1 MNEEQR
7 HALSSVQFGWAVT
20 PDDIWSPMDH
30 HVDGLHPRAVDT
42 ISQAV
47 ASAGRRPRVSPVGI
61 VLRGERGVGKTHMLG
76 WLRQHAQ
83 RQGGAFFLLKLL
95 DGHSFWAGA
104 VHGVVS
110 GLLDSQGGQ
119 LGHLLG
125 ELARR
130 TGQDRET
137 SMRLTGTLPVRR
149 QDIDNLVDGLRS
161 LDPQVAVECQDTLRA
176 LVLYRAKGKA
186 WEAGNAYLV
195 LSDGVEAA
203 DREEWGFRA
212 PLRPPQLLLGDLSKI
227 FALTGPVVMA
237 VDQVDSVITQAADSP
252 GEGALVD
259 RLADGLMRV
268 REETRRTI
276 LVVACLPRSWDLIEN
291 HAVSSAAGRFRVLD
305 LRTAMPSVAVAT
317 AIVERHLAGLYGE
330 IGFTPPHATW
340 PVHPLA
346 FAGRD
351 VAHWTPRRLLQRVD
365 EHIRRCLTHDTVEE
379 LRDFAATAPEP
390 AGLPAVVSQEADE
403 LDALYARL
411 RDTADILA
419 PLDHHREDERMQAL
433 LGAALHCFV
442 LEQGDNAPALTV
454 DASRGGNPPLHAR
467 LRLTIDE
474 AGEGEVHWS
483 FRAIAHTNARA
494 VLARLK
500 SAQLEAE
507 LHQGNDERHLV
518 VLRNTPFSGGPATT
532 TALEAFRSAGGV
544 DLPIAESDLRLFSAL
559 EKMRGQSPQGFL
571 PWLLTRRPATS
582 SQLLTRV
589 LADLDHLTAT
599 PVPQARHDDRA
610 SAPEWPGV
618 SGTLLDSVPDHP
630 ARTAGGP
637 VTTSEEAAA
646 PGDPAVAQGNPAV
659 AAARESAA
667 TDEPSVRLGTGIVT
681 GKPFTVPLALLR
693 KHTVVF
699 AGSGSGKT
707 VLLRRLV
714 EEAALHGV
722 SSILIDTNNDLARLG
737 DRWPSPPALWEPGDA
752 DRADR
757 YLRDTDVVIWTPR
770 REAGRPLTL
779 DPLPGFDREPD
790 DPDEFRTAIDAA
802 VAGLVPRINLGG
814 RRAITGKAVLT
825 QALTHFV
832 RGGGGELRD
841 FLAFL
846 ADLPPEVS
854 TVRDATRLA
863 SDMADGLNAEMIN
876 DPVFGGAGERL
887 DPGVLLTPP
896 AGKRARVS
904 VISCIGLPND
914 DQRQTFVNQL
924 QLALFSWIKRN
935 PARDRPLGGLFV
947 LDEAQTFVSS
957 RTTTASTQSTLTLA
971 SQARKYGLGMVYATQ
986 APKALHNVVSG
997 NAATQFFGLLNA
1009 PVQIQAA
1016 TDLARAK
1023 GGRIDDVS
1031 RLPAGQFYGATEGT
1045 GLAKVRVPMCLSHH
1059 PPTALAEE
1067 EVLMRAQAL
1076 VGG

>member
-20 PDDIWSPMDH
+20 PDDIWSPMHH
-30 HVDGLHPRAVDT
+30 HVDGLHPRAVDGIT
-42 ISQAV
+42 QAV
-47 ASAGRRPRVSPVGI
+47 ASAGRRPRVSPMGI

-76 WLRQHAQ
+76 WLRQHVQ
-83 RQGGAFFLLKLL
+83 ERGGAFFLLKLL

-104 VHGVVS
+104 VHGVVG
-110 GLLDSQGGQ
+110 GLLDRQGGQ
-119 LGHLLG
+119 LGRLLG
-125 ELARR
+125 ELGRL

-137 SMRLTGTLPVRR
+137 TLRLTGTLPVRG
-149 QDIDNLVDGLRS
+149 QDVEALLDGLRS
-161 LDPQVAVECQDTLRA
+161 VDAQVAVECQDTLRA

-195 LSDGVEAA
+195 LPEGVEAA
-203 DREEWGFRA
+203 DRAEWGFRVA
-212 PLRPPQLLLGDLSKI
+212 SRPPQLLLGDLSRI
-227 FALTGPVVMA
+227 FALVGPVVMA
-237 VDQVDSVITQAADSP
+237 VDQVDSVITQAADGP
-252 GEGALVD
+252 GQPTLVD

-276 LVVACLPRSWDLIEN
+276 VVVACLPRSWELVEH
-291 HAVSSAAGRFRVLD
+291 HAVNSAADRFRVLD
-305 LRTAMPSVAVAT
+305 LRTAMPSAAVAT
-317 AIVERHLAGLYGE
+317 ALVERHLAGLYGE

-340 PVHPLA
+340 PVHPSA
-346 FAGRD
+346 FAGPD

-365 EHIRRCLTHDTVEE
+365 EHIRRCLAHDTVEE
-379 LRDFAATAPEP
+379 LRDFATEVEP
-390 AGLPAVVSQEADE
+390 AGRPAVVPQEADR
-403 LDALYARL
+403 LDALFDRL
-411 RDTADILA
+411 RDAADVGA
-419 PLDHHREDERMQAL
+419 PLDPQREDERMQAL

-442 LEQGDNAPALTV
+442 LERGADGPALTV

-467 LRLTIDE
+467 LRLTVDE

-483 FRAIAHTNARA
+483 FRAIAHTHPRA

-500 SAQLEAE
+500 SAQLEAD
-507 LHQGNDERHLV
+507 LRRGDDKRHLV
-518 VLRNTPFSGGPATT
+518 VLRNTAFSGGPATT
-532 TALEAFRSAGGV
+532 AALEAFRADGGLV
-544 DLPIAESDLRLFSAL
+544 LPLDEGDLRLFTAL
-559 EKMRGQSPQGFL
+559 EKMRDQSPPGFL
-571 PWLLTRRPATS
+571 PWLLARRPATS
-582 SQLLTRV
+582 SRLLASA
-589 LADLDHLTAT
+589 LADLDHFAAT
-599 PVPQARHDDRA
+599 PVPQVRRDDPDPL
-610 SAPEWPGV
+610 PEWPGV
-618 SGTLLDSVPDHP
+618 SGTLLDV
-630 ARTAGGP
+630 TAAVVDEDSGTPGQG
-637 VTTSEEAAA
+637 AA
-646 PGDPAVAQGNPAV
+646 PEPAA
-659 AAARESAA
+659 
-667 TDEPSVRLGTGIVT
+667 DEPSVRLGTAIMT
-681 GKPFTVPLALLR
+681 GTPFTVPLALLR

-714 EEAALHGV
+714 EEVALQGV

-737 DRWPSPPALWEPGDA
+737 DAWPSPPALWEPGDA
-752 DRADR
+752 ERAHR
-757 YLRDTDVVIWTPR
+757 YLRDTDVVVWTPR

-779 DPLPGFDREPD
+779 DPLPGFDRDPD

-802 VAGLVPRINLGG
+802 VAGLVPRINVAG

-841 FLAFL
+841 FLAYL
-846 ADLPPEVS
+846 ADLPPGAS
-854 TVRDATRLA
+854 TVRDAPRLA

-896 AGKRARVS
+896 PGKRARVS

-1016 TDLARAK
+1016 SDLARAK
-1023 GGRIDDVS
+1023 GGRVDDVS

-1045 GLAKVRVPMCLSHH
+1045 GLSKVRVPMCLSHH

-1067 EVLMRAQAL
+1067 EVLVRARASA
-1076 VGG
+1076 VDAVHERGA

>member
-20 PDDIWSPMDH
+20 PDDIWSPMHH
-30 HVDGLHPRAVDT
+30 HVDGLHPRAVDGIT
-42 ISQAV
+42 RAV
-47 ASAGRRPRVSPVGI
+47 ASAARRPQASPMGI

-76 WLRQHAQ
+76 WLRQHVQ
-83 RQGGAFFLLKLL
+83 RQGGSFFLLKLL

-104 VHGVVS
+104 VHGVVG
-110 GLLDSQGGQ
+110 GLLDRQGGQ
-119 LGHLLG
+119 LGRLLG
-125 ELARR
+125 ELARL

-137 SMRLTGTLPVRR
+137 SMRLTGTLPVRG
-149 QDIDNLVDGLRS
+149 QDVEALLDGLRS
-161 LDPQVAVECQDTLRA
+161 VDAQVAVECQDTLRA

-195 LSDGVEAA
+195 LPEGVEAA
-203 DREEWGFRA
+203 DRVEWGFRA
-212 PLRPPQLLLGDLSKI
+212 PSRPPQLLLGDLSRI
-227 FALTGPVVMA
+227 FALVGPVVMA

-252 GEGALVD
+252 GEQALVD

-276 LVVACLPRSWDLIEN
+276 VVVACLPRSWDLIEH
-291 HAVSSAAGRFRVLD
+291 HAVNSAADRFRVLD
-305 LRTAMPSVAVAT
+305 LRTAMPSAAVAT

-340 PVHPLA
+340 PVHPSA
-346 FAGRD
+346 FAGPD

-365 EHIRRCLTHDTVEE
+365 EHIRWCLAHDTVEE
-379 LRDFAATAPEP
+379 LRDFAATAVEP
-390 AGLPAVVSQEADE
+390 AAQPAVVSQEADE
-403 LDALYARL
+403 LDALFDRL

-419 PLDHHREDERMQAL
+419 PLDHQREDERMQAL

-442 LEQGDNAPALTV
+442 LERGADGPPLTV
-454 DASRGGNPPLHAR
+454 DAPRGGNPPLHAR

-483 FRAIAHTNARA
+483 FRAIAHPHARA

-507 LHQGNDERHLV
+507 LQQGNDKRHLV
-518 VLRNTPFSGGPATT
+518 VLRNTAFSGGPATT
-532 TALEAFRSAGGV
+532 AALEAFRSAGGL
-544 DLPIAESDLRLFSAL
+544 DLPIAESDLRLFTAL
-559 EKMRGQSPQGFL
+559 EKMRDQSPPGFL
-571 PWLLTRRPATS
+571 PWLLARRPASS
-582 SQLLTRV
+582 SQLLTRA
-589 LADLDHLTAT
+589 LADLDRFAAA
-599 PVPQARHDDRA
+599 PAPGAPHDDLDP
-610 SAPEWPGV
+610 APEWPGI
-618 SGTLLDSVPDHP
+618 SGTLSDALVDHP
-630 ARTAGGP
+630 A
-637 VTTSEEAAA
+637 TSSAEGADA
-646 PGDPAVAQGNPAV
+646 PGDPA
-659 AAARESAA
+659 AAAPEPAA
-667 TDEPSVRLGTGIVT
+667 DEPSVRLGTGVVT
-681 GKPFTVPLALLR
+681 GAPFTVPLALLR

-714 EEAALHGV
+714 EEVALQGV

-737 DRWPSPPALWEPGDA
+737 DPWPSPPALWEPGDA
-752 DRADR
+752 ERAER
-757 YLRDTDVVIWTPR
+757 YLRDTDVVVWTPR
-770 REAGRPLTL
+770 REVGRPLTL
-779 DPLPGFDREPD
+779 DPLPGFDRDPD

-802 VAGLVPRINLGG
+802 VAGLVPRVNLGG
-814 RRAITGKAVLT
+814 RKAATGKAVLT
-825 QALTHFV
+825 QALAHFV

-846 ADLPPEVS
+846 ADLPPGVS
-854 TVRDATRLA
+854 TVRDAARLA

-887 DPGVLLTPP
+887 DPGVLLTPA

-1016 TDLARAK
+1016 SDLARAK

-1045 GLAKVRVPMCLSHH
+1045 GLSKIRVPMCLSHH

-1067 EVLMRAQAL
+1067 EVLARA
-1076 VGG
+1076 VGAADERRA

>member
-7 HALSSVQFGWAVT
+7 NALSSVQFGWAVT
-20 PDDIWSPMDH
+20 PDDIWSPMHH
-30 HVDGLHPRAVDT
+30 HVDGLHPHAVDGITRAV
-42 ISQAV
+42 A
-47 ASAGRRPRVSPVGI
+47 AAGRRPQVSPMGI

-76 WLRQHAQ
+76 WLRQQVQ
-83 RQGGAFFLLKLL
+83 RQGGSFFLLKLL
-95 DGHSFWAGA
+95 DRHSFWEGA
-104 VHGVVS
+104 VHGVVG
-110 GLLDSQGGQ
+110 GLLDRQGGQ
-119 LGHLLG
+119 LGRLLG
-125 ELARR
+125 ELARL
-130 TGQDRET
+130 TGQDQET

-149 QDIDNLVDGLRS
+149 QDIEALLDGLRP
-161 LDPQVAVECQDTLRA
+161 LDAQVAVECQDTLRA

-195 LSDGVEAA
+195 LPEGVEAT
-203 DREEWGFRA
+203 DRAEWGFRTTS
-212 PLRPPQLLLGDLSKI
+212 RSPQLLLGDLSKI
-227 FALTGPVVMA
+227 FALVGPVVMA
-237 VDQVDSVITQAADSP
+237 VDQVDSVITQAAGSP
-252 GEGALVD
+252 GEEALVD

-276 LVVACLPRSWDLIEN
+276 VVVACLPRSWDLIEH
-291 HAVSSAAGRFRVLD
+291 HAVNSAADRFRVLD
-305 LRTAMPSVAVAT
+305 LRTAMPSAAVSG

-340 PVHPLA
+340 PVHPSA

-365 EHIRRCLTHDTVEE
+365 EHIRWCLTHDTVEE
-379 LRDFAATAPEP
+379 LRDFAAATAEP
-390 AGLPAVVSQEADE
+390 AGPPAVVPREADE
-403 LDALYARL
+403 LDALFARL

-419 PLDHHREDERMQAL
+419 PLDHQREDERMQAL
-433 LGAALHCFV
+433 LGAVLHCFV
-442 LEQGDNAPALTV
+442 LERGADGPPLTV

-483 FRAIAHTNARA
+483 FRAIAHTHPRA

-500 SAQLEAE
+500 SAQSEAE
-507 LHQGNDERHLV
+507 LRRDDDKRHLV
-518 VLRNTPFSGGPATT
+518 VLRNTAFSGGPATT
-532 TALEAFRSAGGV
+532 AALEAFRADGGL
-544 DLPIAESDLRLFSAL
+544 DLPVAESDLRLFTAL
-559 EKMRGQSPQGFL
+559 EKMRDQSPPGFL

-582 SQLLTRV
+582 SRLLTRA
-589 LADLDHLTAT
+589 LADLDHFAT
-599 PVPQARHDDRA
+599 TSVPQARHDDPGP
-610 SAPEWPGV
+610 APEWPGV
-618 SGTLLDSVPDHP
+618 SGTLSDVTPDQP
-630 ARTAGGP
+630 ATS
-637 VTTSEEAAA
+637 SEETDA
-646 PGDPAVAQGNPAV
+646 PGEAAEAVG
-659 AAARESAA
+659 ELA
-667 TDEPSVRLGTGIVT
+667 TDEPSVRLGTGVVT
-681 GKPFTVPLALLR
+681 GTPFTVPLALLR

-714 EEAALHGV
+714 EEAALQGV

-737 DRWPSPPALWEPGDA
+737 DPWPSPPALWEPGDA
-752 DRADR
+752 ERADR
-757 YLRDTDVVIWTPR
+757 YLRDTDVAVWTPR

-802 VAGLVPRINLGG
+802 VAGLVPRTNLGG
-814 RRAITGKAVLT
+814 RKATTGRAVLT

-846 ADLPPEVS
+846 ADLPPGIS
-854 TVRDATRLA
+854 TVRDAPRLA
-863 SDMADGLNAEMIN
+863 ADMADGLNAEMIN

-1016 TDLARAK
+1016 SDLARAK

-1045 GLAKVRVPMCLSHH
+1045 GLSKVQVPMCLSHH

-1067 EVLMRAQAL
+1067 EVLARAQASA
-1076 VGG
+1076 VEAADGRGA

>member
-20 PDDIWSPMDH
+20 PDDIWSPMHH
-30 HVDGLHPRAVDT
+30 HVDGLHPHAVDGITRAV
-42 ISQAV
+42 A
-47 ASAGRRPRVSPVGI
+47 AAGRRPQAGPMGI

-76 WLRQHAQ
+76 WLRQHV
-83 RQGGAFFLLKLL
+83 QGEGGSFFLLKLL

-104 VHGVVS
+104 VHGVVG
-110 GLLDSQGGQ
+110 GLLDRQGGQ
-119 LGHLLG
+119 LGRLLG
-125 ELARR
+125 GLARL

-149 QDIDNLVDGLRS
+149 QDVEALLDGLRL
-161 LDPQVAVECQDTLRA
+161 LDAQVAVECQDTLRA
-176 LVLYRAKGKA
+176 LVLYRANGKA

-195 LSDGVEAA
+195 LPEGVEAA
-203 DREEWGFRA
+203 DRVEWGFRV
-212 PLRPPQLLLGDLSKI
+212 PTRSPQLLLGDLSKV
-227 FALTGPVVMA
+227 FALVGPVVMA
-237 VDQVDSVITQAADSP
+237 VDQVDSVITQAADP
-252 GEGALVD
+252 TGEESLVD

-276 LVVACLPRSWDLIEN
+276 VVVACLPRSWDLIEH
-291 HAVSSAAGRFRVLD
+291 HAVNSAADRFRVLD
-305 LRTAMPSVAVAT
+305 LRTAMPSTAVAT
-317 AIVERHLAGLYGE
+317 AIVERHLAGHYGE

-340 PVHPLA
+340 PVHPSA

-365 EHIRRCLTHDTVEE
+365 EHIRRCLAHDAVEE
-379 LRDFAATAPEP
+379 LEDFTAMAEPVGRPTAAPP
-390 AGLPAVVSQEADE
+390 AADE
-403 LDALYARL
+403 LDALFDRL
-411 RDTADILA
+411 RDAADVLA
-419 PLDHHREDERMQAL
+419 PLDHQREDERMQAL
-433 LGAALHCFV
+433 LGTALHCFV
-442 LEQGDNAPALTV
+442 LERGADGPPLTV
-454 DASRGGNPPLHAR
+454 DASRGGNPSLHAR
-467 LRLTIDE
+467 LRLTVDE

-507 LHQGNDERHLV
+507 LRRGDDKRHLV
-518 VLRNTPFSGGPATT
+518 VLRNTAFSGGPATT
-532 TALEAFRSAGGV
+532 AALEAFRADGGL
-544 DLPIAESDLRLFSAL
+544 DLPIGESDLRLFSAL
-559 EKMRGQSPQGFL
+559 EKMRDQSPPGFL
-571 PWLLTRRPATS
+571 PWLLARRPATS
-582 SQLLTRV
+582 SRLLTRA
-589 LADLDHLTAT
+589 LADLDHFVTT
-599 PVPQARHDDRA
+599 SVPRVRHDDPDP
-610 SAPEWPGV
+610 APEWPGV
-618 SGTLLDSVPDHP
+618 SGTLSDLAADQP
-630 ARTAGGP
+630 
-637 VTTSEEAAA
+637 TTSSEEELVA
-646 PGDPAVAQGNPAV
+646 PA
-659 AAARESAA
+659 ESAA
-667 TDEPSVRLGTGIVT
+667 GEPATGEPSVRLGTGIVT
-681 GKPFTVPLALLR
+681 GTPFTVPLALLR

-714 EEAALHGV
+714 EEVALQGV

-737 DRWPSPPALWEPGDA
+737 DPWPSPPALWEPGDA
-752 DRADR
+752 ERADR
-757 YLRDTDVVIWTPR
+757 YLRDTDVVVWTPR

-779 DPLPGFDREPD
+779 DPLPGFDHEPD

-802 VAGLVPRINLGG
+802 VAGLVPRTNLSG
-814 RRAITGKAVLT
+814 RKATTTGRAVLT
-825 QALTHFV
+825 QALTRFV
-832 RGGGGELRD
+832 RDGGGELRA

-846 ADLPPEVS
+846 ADLPSGVS

-863 SDMADGLNAEMIN
+863 SDMADGLEAARIN

-896 AGKRARVS
+896 PGKRARVS

-957 RTTTASTQSTLTLA
+957 RATTASTQSTLTLA

-1016 TDLARAK
+1016 SDLARAK

-1045 GLAKVRVPMCLSHH
+1045 GLSKVRVPMCLSHH

-1067 EVLMRAQAL
+1067 EVLARAQASS
-1076 VGG
+1076 VGARSLT

>member
-7 HALSSVQFGWAVT
+7 HALSSLQFGWAVT
-20 PDDIWSPMDH
+20 PDDIWSPMHH
-30 HVDGLHPRAVDT
+30 HVDGLHPRAVDAIT
-42 ISQAV
+42 QAV
-47 ASAGRRPRVSPVGI
+47 AAAGRRPQAGPMGI

-76 WLRQHAQ
+76 WLRQHVQ
-83 RQGGAFFLLKLL
+83 QQGGSFFLLKLL

-110 GLLDSQGGQ
+110 GLLDRQGGQ
-119 LGHLLG
+119 LGRLLG

-130 TGQDRET
+130 TGQDREAT
-137 SMRLTGTLPVRR
+137 MRLTGTLPVSR
-149 QDIDNLVDGLRS
+149 QNIDDLLDRLRD

-195 LSDGVEAA
+195 LPEGVEAA
-203 DREEWGFRA
+203 DRAAWGFSQGA
-212 PLRPPQLLLGDLSKI
+212 RPPQLLLGDLSRI
-227 FALTGPVVMA
+227 FAMTGPVVMA
-237 VDQVDSVITQAADSP
+237 VDQVDSVITQAADGP
-252 GEGALVD
+252 GEDALVD

-276 LVVACLPRSWDLIEN
+276 VVVACLPRSWDLIEN
-291 HAVSSAAGRFRVLD
+291 HAVNSAADRFRVLD
-305 LRTAMPSVAVAT
+305 LRTAMPSAAVAT
-317 AIVERHLAGLYGE
+317 AIAERHLAGHYGE

-340 PVHPLA
+340 PVHPSA
-346 FAGRD
+346 FAGAD
-351 VAHWTPRRLLQRVD
+351 IAHWTPRRLLQRVD
-365 EHIRRCLTHDTVEE
+365 EHVRWCLTHDTVEE
-379 LRDFAATAPEP
+379 LRDFAATAAEP
-390 AGLPAVVSQEADE
+390 ALQPTVVAREADN
-403 LDALYARL
+403 LDALFADL
-411 RDTADILA
+411 RANADIRA

-442 LEQGDNAPALTV
+442 LEQGANAPALTV
-454 DASRGGNPPLHAR
+454 DASRGANPPLHAR

-483 FRAIAHTNARA
+483 FRAIAHPHARA

-500 SAQLEAE
+500 SAQMEAE
-507 LHQGNDERHLV
+507 LHRGNDKRHLV

-532 TALEAFRSAGGV
+532 AALAAFRSAGGV
-544 DLPIAESDLRLFSAL
+544 DLPIAEGDLRLFAAL
-559 EKMRGQSPQGFL
+559 EKMRDQSPPGFL
-571 PWLLTRRPATS
+571 AWLLSRRPASS
-582 SQLLTRV
+582 SQLLTRA
-589 LADLDHLTAT
+589 LADLASFAEPAVSQ
-599 PVPQARHDDRA
+599 PVHDGPE
-610 SAPEWPGV
+610 PEWPGV
-618 SGTLLDSVPDHP
+618 SGTLSLPDPDQP
-630 ARTAGGP
+630 APAP
-637 VTTSEEAAA
+637 EEPA
-646 PGDPAVAQGNPAV
+646 AVAQD
-659 AAARESAA
+659 SA
-667 TDEPSVRLGTGIVT
+667 DEPSVRLGTHVMT
-681 GKPFTVPLALLR
+681 GTPFTVPLALLR

-737 DRWPSPPALWEPGDA
+737 DRWPSPPDRWEPGDA
-752 DRADR
+752 ERAER
-757 YLRDTDVVIWTPR
+757 YLRDTDVAVWTPR

-779 DPLPGFDREPD
+779 DPLPGFEREPD

-802 VAGLVPRINLGG
+802 VAGLLPRTNLGSG
-814 RRAITGKAVLT
+814 RKSTTGKAVLT
-825 QALTHFV
+825 QALSRFV
-832 RGGGGELRD
+832 RTGGGELPD
-841 FLAFL
+841 FIAFL
-846 ADLPPEVS
+846 ADLPPEAS
-854 TVRDATRLA
+854 TVRDAARIA
-863 SDMADGLNAEMIN
+863 ADMADGLNAAMIN

-904 VISCIGLPND
+904 VISCIGLHD
-914 DQRQTFVNQL
+914 EQRQTFVNQL

-957 RTTTASTQSTLTLA
+957 RATTASTQSTLTLA

-1045 GLAKVRVPMCLSHH
+1045 GLSKIKVPMCLSHH
-1059 PPTALAEE
+1059 PATALTEE
-1067 EVLMRAQAL
+1067 EVLDRARQPTDE
-1076 VGG
+1076 

>member
-1 MNEEQR
+1 VNEEQR

-20 PDDIWSPMDH
+20 PDDIWNPMDH
-30 HVDGLHPRAVDT
+30 HVDGLHPRAVAT
-42 ISQAV
+42 TTQAV
-47 ASAGRRPRVSPVGI
+47 ASAGRRAQVSPMGI

-76 WLRQHAQ
+76 WLRQHVQ
-83 RQGGAFFLLKLL
+83 QQGGSFFLLKLL
-95 DGHSFWAGA
+95 DGYSFWAGA
-104 VHGVVS
+104 VHGVVG
-110 GLLDSQGGQ
+110 GLLDRQGGQ

-125 ELARR
+125 ELARL

-137 SMRLTGTLPVRR
+137 GMRLTGTLPVRR
-149 QDIDNLVDGLRS
+149 QDIDGLLDGLRS

-176 LVLYRAKGKA
+176 LILYRAKGKA

-195 LSDGVEAA
+195 LPDGVEAV
-203 DREEWGFRA
+203 DRVEWGFHAPFRA
-212 PLRPPQLLLGDLSKI
+212 PQLLLGDLSRI
-227 FALTGPVVMA
+227 FALIGPVVMA
-237 VDQVDSVITQAADSP
+237 VDQVDSVITQAADAP
-252 GEGALVD
+252 GEESLVD

-276 LVVACLPRSWDLIEN
+276 VVVACLPRSWDLIEH
-291 HAVSSAAGRFRVLD
+291 HAVNSAADRFRVLD
-305 LRTAMPSVAVAT
+305 LRTAMPSAAVAT
-317 AIVERHLAGLYGE
+317 AIVERHLGGLYGE

-340 PVHPLA
+340 PVHPSA
-346 FAGRD
+346 FAGPD

-365 EHIRRCLTHDTVEE
+365 EHIRRCLTHDAVEE

-390 AGLPAVVSQEADE
+390 AVQPAVDSREADE
-403 LDALYARL
+403 LDALFARL
-411 RDTADILA
+411 HDTADVLA
-419 PLDHHREDERMQAL
+419 PLDHREDERMQAL

-442 LEQGDNAPALTV
+442 LEQGATGPALTI

-507 LHQGNDERHLV
+507 LRQGNDKRHLV
-518 VLRNTPFSGGPATT
+518 VLRNTAFSSGPATRA
-532 TALEAFRSAGGV
+532 ALEAFRSDGGV
-544 DLPIAESDLRLFSAL
+544 DLPIAESDLRRFTAL
-559 EKMRGQSPQGFL
+559 EKMRDQSPPGFL

-582 SQLLTRV
+582 SQLLTRA
-589 LADLDHLTAT
+589 LADLDHYAAT
-599 PVPQARHDDRA
+599 SVPQARQD
-610 SAPEWPGV
+610 SADPEPEWPGV
-618 SGTLLDSVPDHP
+618 SGTLSDAIPDAIP
-630 ARTAGGP
+630 GFP
-637 VTTSEEAAA
+637 AA
-646 PGDPAVAQGNPAV
+646 P
-659 AAARESAA
+659 RESATTPGIA
-667 TDEPSVRLGTGIVT
+667 ELSESIASDEPTVRLGTGIVT
-681 GKPFTVPLALLR
+681 GKPFTVPLTLLR
-693 KHTVVF
+693 KHTAVF

-707 VLLRRLV
+707 VLLRRLI
-714 EEAALHGV
+714 EEVALHGV
-722 SSILIDTNNDLARLG
+722 SSIVIDTNNDLARLG
-737 DRWPSPPALWEPGDA
+737 DPWPSPPALWEPGDA
-752 DRADR
+752 ERAER
-757 YLRDTDVVIWTPR
+757 YLRDTDVVVWTPR

-790 DPDEFRTAIDAA
+790 DPDEFRSAVDAA

-814 RRAITGKAVLT
+814 RRATTGRAVLT

-832 RGGGGELRD
+832 RDGGGELRD
-841 FLAFL
+841 FLEFL
-846 ADLPPEVS
+846 ADLPSGIS

-924 QLALFSWIKRN
+924 QLALFSWVKRN
-935 PARDRPLGGLFV
+935 PAKDRPLGGLFV

-986 APKALHNVVSG
+986 APKALHNVVTG

-1045 GLAKVRVPMCLSHH
+1045 GLSKLRVPMCLSHH
-1059 PPTALAEE
+1059 PPTALTEE
-1067 EVLMRAQAL
+1067 EVLMRAQTSAEDTAD
-1076 VGG
+1076 VRAG

>member
-1 MNEEQR
+1 MNEEER

-30 HVDGLHPRAVDT
+30 HVDGLHPRAVDAVT
-42 ISQAV
+42 QAV
-47 ASAGRRPRVSPVGI
+47 ASAGRRPKVSPMGI

-76 WLRQHAQ
+76 WLRQHVQ
-83 RQGGAFFLLKLL
+83 QQGGSFFLLKLL

-104 VHGVVS
+104 VHGVVG
-110 GLLDSQGGQ
+110 GLLDRQGGQ

-125 ELARR
+125 ELARL

-137 SMRLTGTLPVRR
+137 GLRLTGTLPVRR
-149 QDIDNLVDGLRS
+149 QDVDDLLDGLRS

-195 LSDGVEAA
+195 LPDGVEPA
-203 DREEWGFRA
+203 DRAEWGFRA
-212 PLRPPQLLLGDLSKI
+212 PSRPPQLLLGDLSRI
-227 FALTGPVVMA
+227 FALIGPVVVA
-237 VDQVDSVITQAADSP
+237 VDQIDSVITQAADAP
-252 GEGALVD
+252 GEEALVD

-276 LVVACLPRSWDLIEN
+276 VVVACLPRSWDLVEH
-291 HAVSSAAGRFRVLD
+291 HAVHSAADRFRVLD
-305 LRTAMPSVAVAT
+305 LRTAMPSAAVAT
-317 AIVERHLAGLYGE
+317 AIVERHLGGLYGE

-340 PVHPLA
+340 PVHPSA
-346 FAGRD
+346 FTGAD
-351 VAHWTPRRLLQRVD
+351 VANWTPRRLLQRVD
-365 EHIRRCLTHDTVEE
+365 EHIRRCLAHDEVEE
-379 LRDFAATAPEP
+379 LRDFATAAPEP
-390 AGLPAVVSQEADE
+390 AAQPAVVSREADD
-403 LDALYARL
+403 LDALFDRL
-411 RDTADILA
+411 RDTADVLA
-419 PLDHHREDERMQAL
+419 PLDQHREDERVQAL

-442 LEQGDNAPALTV
+442 LERGADGPVLTV

-467 LRLTIDE
+467 LRLTVDE
-474 AGEGEVHWS
+474 AREGEVHWS
-483 FRAIAHTNARA
+483 FRAIAHTHARA

-507 LHQGNDERHLV
+507 LRRGDDKRHLV
-518 VLRNTPFSGGPATT
+518 VLRNAPFSGGPATT
-532 TALEAFRSAGGV
+532 AAVEAFRADGGLV
-544 DLPIAESDLRLFSAL
+544 LPVAESDLRLFTAL
-559 EKMRGQSPQGFL
+559 EKMRDQSPPGFL
-571 PWLLTRRPATS
+571 PWLLDRRPASS
-582 SQLLTRV
+582 SQLLTTA
-589 LADLDHLTAT
+589 LADLDDFAAAPVPQGSHDDPRHDDPRHEEPRHDEPEPVSEWPGISGTLADVTATSDVTAT
-599 PVPQARHDDRA
+599 PDDA
-610 SAPEWPGV
+610 V
-618 SGTLLDSVPDHP
+618 
-630 ARTAGGP
+630 
-637 VTTSEEAAA
+637 EEAVTGE
-646 PGDPAVAQGNPAV
+646 PG
-659 AAARESAA
+659 
-667 TDEPSVRLGTGIVT
+667 VRLGTGVVT
-681 GKPFTVPLALLR
+681 GTPFTVPLALLR

-714 EEAALHGV
+714 EEVALHGV

-737 DRWPSPPALWEPGDA
+737 DPWPSPPALWEPGDA
-752 DRADR
+752 ERADR
-757 YLRDTDVVIWTPR
+757 YLRDTDVVVWTPR

-790 DPDEFRTAIDAA
+790 DPDEFRAAIDAA
-802 VAGLVPRINLGG
+802 VAGLVPRVNLGG
-814 RRAITGKAVLT
+814 RRATTGKAVLT
-825 QALTHFV
+825 QALARFV
-832 RGGGGELRD
+832 RAGGGELRD

-854 TVRDATRLA
+854 TVRDAPRLA
-863 SDMADGLNAEMIN
+863 ADMADGLNAEMIN
-876 DPVFGGAGERL
+876 DPVFGGAGERM

-896 AGKRARVS
+896 PGKRARVS
-904 VISCIGLPND
+904 VVSCIGLPND

-924 QLALFSWIKRN
+924 QLALFSWVKRN

-1023 GGRIDDVS
+1023 GGRVDDIS
-1031 RLPAGQFYGATEGT
+1031 RLPAGHFYGATEGT
-1045 GLAKVRVPMCLSHH
+1045 GMSKIRVPLCLSHH

-1067 EVLMRAQAL
+1067 EVLARARASTA
-1076 VGG
+1076 GAEDRRGA

>member
-7 HALSSVQFGWAVT
+7 HALASVQFGWAVT
-20 PDDIWSPMDH
+20 PDDIWSPMHH
-30 HVDGLHPRAVDT
+30 HVDGLHPHAVDG
-42 ISQAV
+42 IAQAV
-47 ASAGRRPRVSPVGI
+47 ITAVRRPKAGPMGI

-76 WLRQHAQ
+76 WLRQHVQ
-83 RQGGAFFLLKLL
+83 QQGGSFFLLKLL

-110 GLLDSQGGQ
+110 GLLDRQGGQ
-119 LGHLLG
+119 LGRLLA
-125 ELARR
+125 ELARL

-137 SMRLTGTLPVRR
+137 SLRLTGTLPVRR
-149 QDIDNLVDGLRS
+149 QDVEALLDGLRS
-161 LDPQVAVECQDTLRA
+161 LDAQVAVECQDTLRA
-176 LVLYRAKGKA
+176 LVLYRANGKA

-195 LSDGVEAA
+195 LPEGVEAA
-203 DREEWGFRA
+203 DRVEWGFRT
-212 PLRPPQLLLGDLSKI
+212 PSRPPQLLLGDLSKL
-227 FALTGPVVMA
+227 FALVGPVVMA

-252 GEGALVD
+252 GEQALVD

-276 LVVACLPRSWDLIEN
+276 VVVACLPRSWDLIEH
-291 HAVSSAAGRFRVLD
+291 HAVNSAADRFRVLD
-305 LRTAMPSVAVAT
+305 LRTAMPSAAVAT

-330 IGFTPPHATW
+330 IGFSPPHATW
-340 PVHPLA
+340 PVHPSA

-365 EHIRRCLTHDTVEE
+365 EHVRWCLTHDTVEE
-379 LRDFAATAPEP
+379 LRDFAATAVEP
-390 AGLPAVVSQEADE
+390 AVGPAVVPQEADE
-403 LDALYARL
+403 LDALFDRL

-419 PLDHHREDERMQAL
+419 PLDHQREDERMQAL

-442 LEQGDNAPALTV
+442 LEQGADGPALTV

-467 LRLTIDE
+467 LRLTVDE

-494 VLARLK
+494 VLARLN
-500 SAQLEAE
+500 SARLEAE
-507 LHQGNDERHLV
+507 LRRGDDKRHLV
-518 VLRNTPFSGGPATT
+518 VLRNTAFSGGPATT
-532 TALEAFRSAGGV
+532 AALEAFRADGGL
-544 DLPIAESDLRLFSAL
+544 DLPIAESDLRLFTAL
-559 EKMRGQSPQGFL
+559 EKMRDQSPPGLL

-582 SQLLTRV
+582 SRLLTRA
-589 LADLDHLTAT
+589 LADLEHFAAT
-599 PVPQARHDDRA
+599 QVGHDDPT
-610 SAPEWPGV
+610 PEWPKV
-618 SGTLLDSVPDHP
+618 SGTLADVAASS
-630 ARTAGGP
+630 G
-637 VTTSEEAAA
+637 EEADA
-646 PGDPAVAQGNPAV
+646 PAHEP
-659 AAARESAA
+659 A
-667 TDEPSVRLGTGIVT
+667 TDEPSVRLGTGVVT
-681 GKPFTVPLALLR
+681 GMPFTVPLALLR

-714 EEAALHGV
+714 EEAALQGV

-737 DRWPSPPALWEPGDA
+737 DPWPSPPALWEPGDA
-752 DRADR
+752 ERAER
-757 YLRDTDVVIWTPR
+757 YLRDTDVVVWTPR

-802 VAGLVPRINLGG
+802 VAGLVPRTNLGG
-814 RRAITGKAVLT
+814 RKAITGRAVLT

-846 ADLPPEVS
+846 ADLPPGVS

-1031 RLPAGQFYGATEGT
+1031 RLPAGHFYGATEGT
-1045 GLAKVRVPMCLSHH
+1045 GLSKIQVPMCLSHH

-1067 EVLMRAQAL
+1067 EVLARAQASAL
-1076 VGG
+1076 GVAGGGA